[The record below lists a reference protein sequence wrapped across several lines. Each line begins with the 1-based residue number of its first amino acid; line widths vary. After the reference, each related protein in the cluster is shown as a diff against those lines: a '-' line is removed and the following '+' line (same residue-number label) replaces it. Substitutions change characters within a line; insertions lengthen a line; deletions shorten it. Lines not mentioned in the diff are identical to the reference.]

1 MCTCNLATH
10 PIFIRTLN
18 LVGFIKLRTTPLKFQ
33 IRMYTV
39 SFTFYESLNKQNRM
53 HVFPNLVYKWV

>member
-1 MCTCNLATH
+1 MCTCSLATH

-33 IRMYTV
+33 MRMYMYAV

-53 HVFPNLVYKWV
+53 HVLPNLAY